1 MEYRHVQPI
10 LTCTTTTYDA
20 HSKTL
25 ILCLNPQDWKK
36 NRPEDEMSEKWIQA
50 TPNLP
55 LKLVTIANE
64 SYQ

>member
-1 MEYRHVQPI
+1 MFKPTRLE
-10 LTCTTTTYDA
+10 
-20 HSKTL
+20 
-25 ILCLNPQDWKK
+25 K

-55 LKLVTIANE
+55 LKLGTIANE